1 MYLRDLKRLIF
12 ISLLINNAL
21 HKFTT
26 GLLCNKRG
34 GGHSLNGLDYFQV
47 IMSKIES

>member
-12 ISLLINNAL
+12 ITLLINNAL

-34 GGHSLNGLDYFQV
+34 GGHSLNVLGLFPSDHV
-47 IMSKIES
+47 